1 MNKIIERFRYG
12 CGAAVC
18 LVFAFSISTP
28 AQSKS
33 SPSQTDADA
42 SIETKISALSSSLD
56 ETRTELAESREE
68 IKQLR
73 AVLEKVSQKLNT
85 TGMAAAT
92 EQTAVLTPAQAASA
106 DDQAETA
113 GPQTGTGAARRT
125 QAAISQDDWDVINSR
140 VDQLLQ
146 TKVESGSKFPLR
158 LSGMFLLN
166 SIVTSGRVDDFDLP
180 TTAVQGTTP
189 GGSTGFSLR
198 QSIIGVEGHG
208 PEILG
213 AATSGDVQAD
223 FYGGMPYGYEA
234 SASGLMRLRMAR
246 LRMDWKNTSIIGG
259 LDTPF
264 FSPDS
269 PTSYLTVAAPSFS
282 GAGNLWTWS
291 AGVRVEQRFNTR
303 LSQFRAEVGLLDNPS
318 YVMPTSG
325 ARLPTFAEASR
336 KPAYVVRLS
345 ANGGSDDRPY
355 SLGVSG
361 IYLTERFPGAVKISG
376 GGGSVDW
383 KFPLIPHTELSGE
396 VFAGKGLDGFGA
408 LPVPVITTTNYTQ
421 YITQTATYLA
431 RIGEY
436 GGWSQLKFRANSR
449 NEFNFVAG
457 GGSRDSGAFR
467 QSAATDSIVG
477 GLAFKN
483 ESVMV
488 NYVYRPRSDLVFSGE
503 YRRLRTYLISG
514 TTVGAGETGIS
525 AGFIF

>member
-12 CGAAVC
+12 CGAAIC
-18 LVFAFSISTP
+18 LVLSFSIPTHG
-28 AQSKS
+28 QSKA

-42 SIETKISALSSSLD
+42 SIDAKISALSSSLD
-56 ETRTELAESREE
+56 ETRAELAESRQE

-73 AVLEKVSQKLNT
+73 ALLEKVSQKLDT
-85 TGMAAAT
+85 TGAPAAT
-92 EQTAVLTPAQAASA
+92 EQAALLVPAQSA
-106 DDQAETA
+106 DGDAQAGSTSSQA
-113 GPQTGTGAARRT
+113 GAAGRT
-125 QAAISQDDWDVINSR
+125 QAAISQDDWDVVNSR
-140 VDQLLQ
+140 IDQLLQ

-180 TTAVQGTTP
+180 TTAIQGTTP
-189 GGSTGFSLR
+189 AGSTGFSLR
-198 QSIIGVEGHG
+198 QSIIGLESHG
-208 PEILG
+208 PQILG
-213 AATSGDVQAD
+213 ANTSGDVQAD

-269 PTSYLTVAAPSFS
+269 PTSYLTVAEPSFS

-291 AGVRVEQRFNTR
+291 TGVRVEQRFDTR
-303 LSQFRAEVGLLDNPS
+303 ISQFRAEAGLLDIPS

-336 KPAYVVRLS
+336 KPAYVLRLS

-361 IYLTERFPGAVKISG
+361 IYLTQRFPGAVIISG
-376 GGGSVDW
+376 GGGSADW
-383 KFPLIPHTELSGE
+383 RFPLVPRTELSGE

-408 LPVPVITTTNYTQ
+408 LPAPVITATNYTQ
-421 YITQTATYLA
+421 YITQTAAYLA

-436 GGWSQLKFRANSR
+436 GGWSQLKFRVNSR
-449 NEFNFVAG
+449 NEFNVVAG
-457 GGSRDSGAFR
+457 GGGRDAGIFR
-467 QSAATDSIVG
+467 QTAVTDSVVN

-483 ESVMV
+483 ESLMF

-514 TTVGAGETGIS
+514 TTASAGETGIS